1 MTDLQAGPRTAEE
14 LKDASDAALGAAL
27 NDGDQHAL
35 AALYDR
41 HMPGIYDFLARYL
54 RDPAAA
60 EDVVQ
65 TTFVRAWERRETL
78 REPGGVRAWLFRI
91 AHNLA
96 TNQLTRARRQDQVE
110 DHSELAA
117 PGPGPEQEAAANESA
132 ELVWAAASSLEPRQY
147 AVLDLCIRRELST
160 REVADVLGLPVGH
173 AAVLVSRAKEA
184 LGNAVRYLLVAQR
197 RDRCERLAGLVPA
210 GVRALTRQQR
220 SAVDHHL
227 RRCEDCQRLGRSL
240 TSPAELFGGLVALPV
255 PGALRGEG
263 REYVLR
269 SARQTQ
275 SNLATARGGARLPKW
290 TLVVAG
296 LALLALGTTFAVRL
310 QSPQALRAL
319 DTFSPAAPAAP
330 TQTPSPAALTSA
342 PFQGPALVPDS
353 RQPGAAAPVPS
364 SSSQPTATATP
375 TPVPTTSPGASPPV
389 QTKPTPAA
397 SPVVGGRSS
406 NPPFPKAPGPTHG
419 P

>member
-14 LKDASDAALGAAL
+14 LKDASDATLGAAL
-27 NDGDQHAL
+27 HDGDQHAL

-41 HMPGIYDFLARYL
+41 HVPGIYDFLARYL

-60 EDVVQ
+60 EDLVQ
-65 TTFVRAWERRETL
+65 TTFVRAWEGRETL
-78 REPGGVRAWLFRI
+78 REPAGVKGWLFRI

-96 TNQLTRARRQDQVE
+96 TNQLTRARPQDQVE
-110 DHSELAA
+110 DHFELAA
-117 PGPGPEQEAAANESA
+117 PGPGPEQEATAKESA
-132 ELVWAAASSLEPRQY
+132 ALVWAAASSLEPRQY

-197 RDRCERLAGLVPA
+197 RDRCERLAALVPA
-210 GVRALTRQQR
+210 GVRALTPQQR

-255 PGALRGEG
+255 PSALRGDG

-269 SARQTQ
+269 SARKSQASQ
-275 SNLATARGGARLPKW
+275 APARAGLARLPKW

-296 LALLALGTTFAVRL
+296 LALLALGTTFFAFRW
-310 QSPQALRAL
+310 QSPGAMKAL
-319 DTFSPAAPAAP
+319 DTLSPAAPAAP
-330 TQTPSPAALTSA
+330 TQAPSPPA
-342 PFQGPALVPDS
+342 PSSGPVQGPALVPDG
-353 RQPGAAAPVPS
+353 RKPGVPTPVPTPS
-364 SSSQPTATATP
+364 LRPTATATP
-375 TPVPTTSPGASPPV
+375 TPVPTTKPSASPPV
-389 QTKPTPAA
+389 VPKPTT
-397 SPVVGGRSS
+397 VVGGAASA
-406 NPPFPKAPGPTHG
+406 PPFPKGPGPSHG